1 MEDVIRENLCNF
13 CENYKRNDCMKI
25 KGNEQKYTC
34 ENYIFN
40 KRNEPYKEFDYE
52 IRSNDENYNTINS
65 KKQKKQSAI
74 NKKSKN
80 KKNDVNTI

>member
-34 ENYIFN
+34 ENYISI
-40 KRNEPYKEFDYE
+40 KETNL
-52 IRSNDENYNTINS
+52 I
-65 KKQKKQSAI
+65 
-74 NKKSKN
+74 KN
-80 KKNDVNTI
+80 LIIL